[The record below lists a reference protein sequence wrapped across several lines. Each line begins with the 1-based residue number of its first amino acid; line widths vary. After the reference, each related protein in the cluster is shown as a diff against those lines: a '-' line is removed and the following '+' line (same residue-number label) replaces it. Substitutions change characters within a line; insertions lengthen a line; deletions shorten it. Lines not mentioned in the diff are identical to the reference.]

1 MKRTLVPRFPLRERG
16 THLVLASAGEGGLC
30 AFWRLSGD
38 DLIPAAAGFGRGG
51 AKAAPVLRLRRLHAD
66 GTTQVEEI
74 ALQLRSPGGHGE
86 HVFSVDARPA
96 RYDAELGLS
105 DASGGWVM
113 LARSNVLDHGARVD
127 VRFPTVERIRAPSD
141 ALIEAPAPAAT
152 PGTDPPKSGA
162 AATPSST
169 AREPLGTRSVVAEQ
183 PGIRA
188 VDVLAR
194 LRAGLD
200 LGPGHEFGR
209 VPDREVTLVAEIPI
223 QPDRVGQSPIRSPDP
238 DSEAPAP
245 REDVSAPWGEDTIPE
260 PAHPAE
266 RRASPSPTAPMR
278 YGQPTPGGTELLI
291 EAELRINGCAA
302 PGTLIDLYGHPYRVG
317 PGGRFQLV
325 IRVDDPEL
333 IRRAFQ
339 LHPPDLPE
347 RPAESDDSETR

>member
-1 MKRTLVPRFPLRERG
+1 M
-16 THLVLASAGEGGLC
+16 LASAGEGGLC
-30 AFWRLSGD
+30 AFWHLSGD
-38 DLIPAAAGFGRGG
+38 DLIPAAVGFGRDG
-51 AKAAPVLRLRRLHAD
+51 AKAAPVLRLRRLHGDSA
-66 GTTQVEEI
+66 TQVDEI
-74 ALQLRSPGGHGE
+74 ALQLRGPGGHGE
-86 HVFSVDARPA
+86 QVFSVDARPA

-105 DASGGWVM
+105 DGSGGWVM
-113 LARSNVLDHGARVD
+113 LARSNALDHGARVD
-127 VRFPTVERIRAPSD
+127 IRLEPPVERREAPHAASSEAAAPPATPRTAPPQQGSAEPTSSPARAP
-141 ALIEAPAPAAT
+141 IGT
-152 PGTDPPKSGA
+152 P
-162 AATPSST
+162 
-169 AREPLGTRSVVAEQ
+169 RVVPEQ

-194 LRAGLD
+194 RREGLE
-200 LGPGHEFGR
+200 LGPGREFGR
-209 VPDREVTLVAEIPI
+209 VPDREVTPVAEIPI

-245 REDVSAPWGEDTIPE
+245 HDAVSASRGEDTIPG